1 MAIPLPSKHHHT
13 PEWGIGLLQ
22 ELGRGNFMILAPGA
36 KRPLNTRVADNPPI
50 TQSDPDQPSPVSPGR
65 VDLSLTPRIVGLTL
79 PVAVGG
85 QAETLV
91 GMIQLFLIGLLGP
104 AALSAVGISQAF
116 TRVLFT
122 AMMSISRGALTMVAQ
137 AIGADSMEQA
147 SATAKQAFTLLF
159 GFSILFG
166 AFSLAISPFLL
177 PSLISDP
184 EVIALGTP
192 YLQVFFIGI
201 PFMTLNRAV
210 ASCFQGAGDTRTPF
224 YLSLISSSVQ
234 ICTSYVLIFGI
245 WGLPELGVVGAAV
258 GGFTGRATATCLG
271 FAILYS
277 GRASLTLLS
286 STSYRFNWD
295 VARRILKI
303 GVPSGIQGILRNG
316 SGLIYLKLIGMTAL
330 STTAVAAYTIGSQ
343 MEHILRRTGLAY
355 GTVATA
361 LVGQSLGAKDPDAAE
376 VNGWTTLL
384 IAVITNVLLSLP
396 LVFLAPQF
404 MALFVDAPEVI
415 DIGAV
420 YLLVMIVAEPFVCA
434 SNASG
439 GALRGAGETMAPM
452 YYTLISQ
459 WLVRLPVAYVLG
471 FTLGCGINGIWAS
484 LVVYGALQGFLTVRK
499 FAQGEWK
506 TKVI

>member
-1 MAIPLPSKHHHT
+1 MGKTYCLAITTIGAARQSESTDVSKEGHGNRPMSDQIIAPL
-13 PEWGIGLLQ
+13 
-22 ELGRGNFMILAPGA
+22 
-36 KRPLNTRVADNPPI
+36 DNPELDPI
-50 TQSDPDQPSPVSPGR
+50 LRRPKR
-65 VDLSLTPRIVGLTL
+65 FDLSLVRRIIRMTI

-104 AALSAVGISQAF
+104 AALSAVGLSQAF

-137 AIGADSMEQA
+137 AIGGDSMEEA

-166 AFSLAISPFLL
+166 VVSLAISPFLL
-177 PSLISDP
+177 PSIISDP

-210 ASCFQGAGDTRTPF
+210 ASCFQGAGDTSTPF
-224 YLSLISSSVQ
+224 YLSIISSIVQ
-234 ICTSYVLIFGI
+234 ISTSYVLIFGVWI
-245 WGLPELGVVGAAV
+245 FPELGVVGAAF
-258 GGFTGRATATCLG
+258 GGFTGRATATVIG
-271 FAILYS
+271 FSLLYS
-277 GRASLTLLS
+277 GRTSLTLLPE
-286 STSYRFNWD
+286 TSYRFNWD
-295 VARRILKI
+295 VAKRILKI

-316 SGLIYLKLIGMTAL
+316 SGLVYLKLIGLTAV
-330 STTAVAAYTIGSQ
+330 STSAVAAYTIGSQ

-361 LVGQSLGAKDPDAAE
+361 LVGQSLGAKDPDGAE
-376 VNGWTTLL
+376 RNGWTTLL
-384 IAVITNVLLSLP
+384 ISVITNVALCLP
-396 LVFLAPQF
+396 VAIFARQF
-404 MALFVDAPEVI
+404 MSLFVDEIDVI

-420 YLLVMIVAEPFVCA
+420 YLLVMVVAEPFVCA
-434 SNASG
+434 SNTAG
-439 GALRGAGETMAPM
+439 GGLRGAGDTMPPM
-452 YYTLISQ
+452 YYTLVSQ
-459 WLVRLPVAYVLG
+459 WLVRLPVAYVLA
-471 FTLGCGINGIWAS
+471 FTLGYGINGIWAS
-484 LVVYGALQGFLTVRK
+484 LVIYGVLQGYLTVRK

-506 TKVI
+506 TRVI